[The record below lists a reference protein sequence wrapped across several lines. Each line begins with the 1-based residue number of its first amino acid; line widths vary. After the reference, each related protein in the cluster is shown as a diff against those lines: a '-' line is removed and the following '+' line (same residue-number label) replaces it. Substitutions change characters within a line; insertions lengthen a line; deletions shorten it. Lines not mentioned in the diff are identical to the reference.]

1 MPVTK
6 MNCRGKSDYLN
17 EIRLK
22 DTNSLKKN
30 IYIFIM
36 EMSNE
41 ANILAEK
48 FHSYADLQLK
58 FEAWSAKYFQPMNI
72 RDSQY
77 LENKKEK
84 NGCK

>member
-1 MPVTK
+1 
-6 MNCRGKSDYLN
+6 
-17 EIRLK
+17 
-22 DTNSLKKN
+22 
-30 IYIFIM
+30 M

-84 NGCK
+84 NGCKKVYDAETLANFEYKKTYYQIMIILY